1 MKGIRVLVVDDS
13 PLIREL
19 LAHILNSDPNL
30 QVVGFAGNGE
40 EALAAIDCLA
50 PDVVTMDIEMPGL
63 DGYETTRRI
72 MASRPVPIVIVSS
85 LVQPEEV
92 AMAFHTAQSGA
103 LAAVEKPPGP
113 SDARHEALSRR
124 LVQTVKLMSEVK
136 VVRRWQVSP
145 PVSRSAVQPTTQP
158 TTQATTQATTQKVEK
173 TPVLQ
178 PSLPSRIQTPQIVAI
193 GVSTGGPPVLRTI
206 LNRLGADFPLPLLIV
221 QHISPGF
228 LQSMVEWLIQTT
240 GFPTRIALQGEK
252 PRPGY
257 AYFAPDD
264 YHLVVQGKSEAA
276 RLVLSPEPPEC
287 NLRPAVAPL
296 FRSVANAYGAGA
308 IGVLLTGMGKDG
320 ATELKLLRDTGAITI
335 AQDKA
340 SSVVHGMPGE
350 AIALEAARYVLPPE
364 AIAEKLLQLAR

>member
-13 PLIREL
+13 PIIREL
-19 LAHILNSDPNL
+19 LAHILNSDPDL
-30 QVVGFAGNGE
+30 QVVGFAGDGE
-40 EALAAIDCLA
+40 EALVAIDRLC
-50 PDVVTMDIEMPGL
+50 PDVVTMDIEMPRL

-72 MASRPVPIVIVSS
+72 MASRPVPVVIVSS

-92 AMAFHTAQSGA
+92 ATAFHTAQSGA

-113 SDARHEALSRR
+113 GDARYEALARR

-136 VVRRWQVSP
+136 VVRRWQANTP
-145 PVSRSAVQPTTQP
+145 LSRPAVQPTTQP
-158 TTQATTQATTQKVEK
+158 ITQKVEK

-178 PSLPSRIQTPQIVAI
+178 PSSVSRIQTPQIVAI
-193 GVSTGGPPVLRTI
+193 GVSTGGPSVLRTI
-206 LNRLGADFPLPLLIV
+206 LNGLGTNFPLPILIV

-240 GFPTRIALQGEK
+240 GFPTRIALSGEK

-264 YHLVVQGKSEAA
+264 YHLVVQGTGDTV
-276 RLVLSPEPPEC
+276 RLVLSPAPPEC

-296 FRSVANAYGAGA
+296 FRSVANSYGAGA

-320 ATELKLLRDTGAITI
+320 APELKLLREAGAVTI
-335 AQDKA
+335 AQDKD

-350 AIALEAARYVLPPE
+350 AIALNAALYVLPPE
-364 AIAEKLLQLAR
+364 AIAEKLLQIAVSF